1 MQSDGRFMRTK
12 QPVFHFSEGKR
23 RKTGCYFS
31 GKTGFQSDFKLPVF
45 RKYETKTKFLCP
57 PQVRQKPREALWQN
71 VPGLSGNSHSMMATG
86 FSLKSHRTRL
96 TPSTVKMAW
105 GFIGLLSR
113 PGYIPAFVFAG
124 VPADGA
130 TEMMQDRDR
139 LITRT
144 DNMPAPHLKRHRSM
158 KGFAPFRR
166 ELLSDDRICPVSVSC
181 QHYQAV

>member
-1 MQSDGRFMRTK
+1 MRIY
-12 QPVFHFSEGKR
+12 S
-23 RKTGCYFS
+23 YS
-31 GKTGFQSDFKLPVF
+31 
-45 RKYETKTKFLCP
+45 
-57 PQVRQKPREALWQN
+57 N
-71 VPGLSGNSHSMMATG
+71 SMMTMG

-130 TEMMQDRDR
+130 AEMMQDRDR

-166 ELLSDDRICPVSVSC
+166 ELLSEVSIS
-181 QHYQAV
+181 AGGSRRDT